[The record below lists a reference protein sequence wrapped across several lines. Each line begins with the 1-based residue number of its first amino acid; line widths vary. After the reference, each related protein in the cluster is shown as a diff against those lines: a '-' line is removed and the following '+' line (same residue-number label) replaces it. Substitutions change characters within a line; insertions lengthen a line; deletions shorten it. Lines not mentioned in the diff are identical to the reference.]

1 MSGIQLILITGF
13 IFIGLYFVTRLKKR
27 LLDIVLL
34 FAMITVGIAFALW
47 PNITNIIARDLGVGR
62 GADLIFYVSILIFWF
77 VSLKLYARIRK
88 LEQLFTEIIRKDALS
103 HANDLKDEN
112 VMEIKQR

>member
-34 FAMITVGIAFALW
+34 FAMITAGIVFALR
-47 PNITNIIARDLGVGR
+47 PNITNLIARDLGVGR
-62 GADLIFYVSILIFWF
+62 GADLIFYISILIFWF

-88 LEQLFTEIIRKDALS
+88 LEQLFTEIIRKDAL
-103 HANDLKDEN
+103 ANVNDLNNEEAL
-112 VMEIKQR
+112 EIKQR

>member
-1 MSGIQLILITGF
+1 MNGIQLVLVTGF
-13 IFIGLYFVTRLKKR
+13 IFIGLYFIIRLKKR

-34 FAMITVGIAFALW
+34 FAMIACGIVFVLK
-47 PNITNIIARDLGVGR
+47 PNVTNIIANRLGVGR

-88 LEQLFTEIIRKDALS
+88 LEQLFTEVIRKDALNNAT
-103 HANDLKDEN
+103 HTHDQAPQETK
-112 VMEIKQR
+112 

>member
-1 MSGIQLILITGF
+1 MSGIQLVLVTGL

-34 FAMITVGIAFALW
+34 FAMIAAGVVFALR
-47 PNITNIIARDLGVGR
+47 PGITNIIARELGVGR
-62 GADLIFYVSILIFWF
+62 GADLIFYISILIFWF

-88 LEQLFTEIIRKDALS
+88 LEQQVTSIIRDDAIRNATEI
-103 HANDLKDEN
+103 NDPTETF
-112 VMEIKQR
+112 Q